1 LNRPTPAVAP
11 AANGIEVLLVDD
23 EETIR
28 VTLHDDLVAA
38 GHRVTAVANG
48 SDALYLIESR
58 LRRGG
63 QRHPMPGVE
72 GTELLARVKQLR
84 PARP

>member
-1 LNRPTPAVAP
+1 MNRPTPAVAP

-38 GHRVTAVANG
+38 GHRVSSTVTISPG
-48 SDALYLIESR
+48 DAPPS
-58 LRRGG
+58 
-63 QRHPMPGVE
+63 
-72 GTELLARVKQLR
+72 
-84 PARP
+84 